1 MHGII
6 FGEKHTYRD
15 WGLLLKSRPEIS
27 PPSPKLKLVKVP
39 GSNRVIDLT
48 ETLTGEVK
56 YDTRQIT
63 AEFFIMDDRDRWP
76 VLHSEILEHLHGKSI
91 RIIMD
96 DDPNYFYTGRVT
108 VGELTPDKKTA
119 SLTITAEVE
128 PYKRERFGEGRR
140 L

>member
-27 PPSPKLKLVKVP
+27 PPSPKTKLVKVP
-39 GSNRVIDLT
+39 GSSKVIDLT
-48 ETLTGEVK
+48 EALTGEVK
-56 YDTRQIT
+56 YDTRQIK
-63 AEFFIMDDRDRWP
+63 AEFFIMDDRDRWTH
-76 VLHSEILEHLHGKSI
+76 LYSEILEYMHGKNV

-108 VGELTPDKKTA
+108 VEELKPDKKTA
-119 SLTITAEVE
+119 VLTITAEVE

>member
-27 PPSPKLKLVKVP
+27 PPSPKTKLVKVP
-39 GSNRVIDLT
+39 GSNKVIDLT
-48 ETLTGEVK
+48 EALTGEVK

-63 AEFFIMDDRDRWP
+63 AEFFIMDNRDRWTQ
-76 VLHSEILEHLHGKSI
+76 LYSEILEYMHGKNV

-108 VGELTPDKKTA
+108 VGELEPDKKTA
-119 SLTITAEVE
+119 VLTITAEVE

>member
-6 FGEKHTYRD
+6 FGDKHTYRD

-39 GSNRVIDLT
+39 GSNKVIDLT
-48 ETLTGEVK
+48 EALTGEVK

-63 AEFFIMDDRDRWP
+63 AEFFIVDDRDRWP
-76 VLHSEILEHLHGKSI
+76 FLYSEILNYLHGKSI

-96 DDPNYFYTGRVT
+96 DDPNFYYTGRVT
-108 VGELTPDKKTA
+108 VGEMEPDKKTA

-128 PYKRERFGEGRR
+128 PYKRERFGEGRC

>member
-1 MHGII
+1 MLGMI

-27 PPSPKLKLVKVP
+27 PPTPKIKLIQVP
-39 GSNRVIDLT
+39 GSSRVIDLT
-48 ETLTGEVK
+48 ESLSGEVT
-56 YDTRQIT
+56 YETRQIK
-63 AEFFIMDDRDRWP
+63 AEFFTMDDRDRWP
-76 VLHSEILEHLHGKSI
+76 ILYSNILTYMHGKSI

-108 VGELTPDKKTA
+108 VGELMPDKRTA
-119 SLTITAEVE
+119 TLTITAEVE

>member
-1 MHGII
+1 MHGMI

-27 PPSPKLKLVKVP
+27 PPSPKLKLIKVP
-39 GSNRVIDLT
+39 GSNQVIDLT
-48 ETLTGEVK
+48 ESLTGEVK
-56 YDTRQIT
+56 YETRQIT
-63 AEFFIMDDRDRWP
+63 AEFFIVDNRGRWP
-76 VLHSEILEHLHGKSI
+76 LLYSEILTYLHGKSI

-108 VGELTPDKKTA
+108 VGELVPDKKTA
-119 SLTITAEVE
+119 ALTITAEVE